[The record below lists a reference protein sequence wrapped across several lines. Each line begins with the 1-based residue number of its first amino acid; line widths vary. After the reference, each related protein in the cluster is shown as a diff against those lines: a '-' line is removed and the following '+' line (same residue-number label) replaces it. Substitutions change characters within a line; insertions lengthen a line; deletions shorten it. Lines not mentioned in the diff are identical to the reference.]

1 MNIKNLFNSIPDA
14 LPDELFEDLVSAD
27 GVRVERI
34 VSHGHTSPASGWYD
48 QDENEWVVV
57 LQGAGR
63 ILLEDGTEVLLKK
76 GDYLNIPKHK
86 KHRVAWT
93 EPNEVTVWLAVFYL

>member
-1 MNIKNLFNSIPDA
+1 MGNLFADIPET
-14 LPDELFEDLVSAD
+14 LREELFEDIFSAE
-27 GVRVERI
+27 GVRIERI
-34 VSHGHTSPASGWYD
+34 LSRGQTSPDSGWYD